1 MTRETLFKSLFPHEP
16 AFRWKQIEKAL
27 FEPALTSADQ
37 ITTLSKPMREI
48 LQKEFPWMSCQA
60 VTLRTNPKGDT
71 TKAVLQLQ
79 DGEKIESV
87 LMQNARGELTI
98 CISSQVGCAMGCL
111 FCATGKMGLKRNL
124 DSDEIIDQYRFW
136 QTPRTKRSEV
146 RSPSP
151 HPPSEAKCAPQTR
164 SEPLGERSVA
174 SRISSPRI
182 SNIVVMGMGEP
193 FANYENMKKA
203 LNTLLTQTDLGPTRI
218 TVSTVGLIPMLNQM
232 LNDKDWPH
240 IRLAISLH
248 SAIPETRKNLIP
260 TSNNT
265 FLEDLTQWGKNYLKK
280 LGNRRHHLTFEYVF
294 LKNVNDAPKDAKAL
308 ITLVH
313 ALGPENVR
321 VNLIPY
327 NFTGTG
333 LSQNK
338 RTKGWVVD
346 DERIAC
352 APGAPDED
360 VAKLRRGKAQG
371 RKPRGAIG
379 YAHHSLGDFVTSP
392 IFQSGDNASILHF
405 QAELEKHGVTVTI
418 RRSKGDDIEAAC
430 GQLIVLNNKN

>member
-1 MTRETLFKSLFPHEP
+1 MTREQTFKSLFPLEP

-27 FEPALTSADQ
+27 FDPTITSIDQ
-37 ITTLSKPMREI
+37 VTTLSKPMREI
-48 LQKEFPWMSCQA
+48 LKKEFPWMTCQA
-60 VTLRTNPKGDT
+60 VTLKTNAKGDT
-71 TKAVLQLQ
+71 TKAVLQLH

-87 LMQNARGELTI
+87 LMSNARSEWTI
-98 CISSQVGCAMGCL
+98 CISSQVGCAMGCK

-136 QTPRTKRSEV
+136 KTTHEASAECAPPLTKR
-146 RSPSP
+146 
-151 HPPSEAKCAPQTR
+151 QR
-164 SEPLGERSVA
+164 SELPLPS
-174 SRISSPRI
+174 SSPRI

-203 LNTLLTQTDLGPTRI
+203 LNTLLAQTDLGPTRI

-232 LNDKDWPH
+232 LNDADWPH

-248 SAIPETRKNLIP
+248 SAISETRKSLIP
-260 TSNNT
+260 TSYDT
-265 FLEDLTQWGKNYLKK
+265 FLDDLTKWGHAYLKK

-294 LKNVNDAPKDAKAL
+294 LKGINDATKDAKAL

-327 NFTGTG
+327 NFTG
-333 LSQNK
+333 S
-338 RTKGWVVD
+338 
-346 DERIAC
+346 
-352 APGAPDED
+352 
-360 VAKLRRGKAQG
+360 
-371 RKPRGAIG
+371 
-379 YAHHSLGDFVTSP
+379 
-392 IFQSGDNASILHF
+392 IFQSGDNASILRF
-405 QAELEKHGVTVTI
+405 QSDLEKHGVTTTI

-430 GQLIVLNNKN
+430 GQLIVIGK